1 MRVFEIVPGLYQS
14 PTPTSPK
21 DVHLRDQDGTSVK
34 VTAVIDLE
42 GTVDPNVPQKRI
54 GDVYVYWPLLDEEDR
69 LPNETALR
77 GLASY
82 VSALMDAGHN
92 VLVHCHSGM
101 NRASLVTGCT
111 LVTRGISPEEA
122 IETLERR
129 RAPEVL
135 SNTTFREWLL
145 KEAAAEG

>member
-1 MRVFEIVPGLYQS
+1 MRVFEIVPHLYQS
-14 PTPTSPK
+14 RTPTTPD
-21 DVHLRDQDGTSVK
+21 DVHFRDQDGASVK
-34 VTAVIDLE
+34 ISAVIDLE

-77 GLASY
+77 GLARY

-101 NRASLVTGCT
+101 NRASLVSGCT
-111 LVTRGISPEEA
+111 LITRGMSPEEA

-129 RAPEVL
+129 RDPRVL

-145 KEAAAEG
+145 KEAVEV